1 MSKKYIYKNTHK
13 LKDIR
18 QSLRANPT
26 KAEEILWKY
35 LRRNQLGYKFRR
47 QFSINSVVV
56 DFCSEQLKLVI
67 ELDGWTHDFEKT
79 QQKDIR
85 KQKMLEENGYKVVR
99 YTNEQIF
106 GDIGVLVDE
115 IKKICDNRVLSPFR
129 GEIKGGVYR
138 PVVSRANTPPLPSP

>member
-1 MSKKYIYKNTHK
+1 MDKKYSYKNAHK
-13 LKDIR
+13 LKDVR

-26 KAEEILWKY
+26 KAEEILWKF

-79 QQKDIR
+79 QQKDVR
-85 KQKMLEENGYKVVR
+85 KQKILESYGYKVVR
-99 YTNEQIF
+99 FTNEQVY
-106 GDIGVLVDE
+106 GDIGLLVDE
-115 IKKICDNRVLSPFR
+115 IKKICD
-129 GEIKGGVYR
+129 
-138 PVVSRANTPPLPSP
+138 SRASLV

>member
-1 MSKKYIYKNTHK
+1 MIKKYIYKNAHK

-26 KAEEILWKY
+26 KAEEILWQH
-35 LRRNQLGYKFRR
+35 LRRNQLGFKFRR

-67 ELDGWTHDFEKT
+67 EIDGWTHDFEKT
-79 QQKDIR
+79 QLKDAR

-99 YTNEQIF
+99 YTNEQVY
-106 GDIGVLVDE
+106 GDIGVLVGG
-115 IKKICDNRVLSPFR
+115 IKKICD
-129 GEIKGGVYR
+129 
-138 PVVSRANTPPLPSP
+138 SRASFPF

>member
-1 MSKKYIYKNTHK
+1 MEKKYVYKNNHR
-13 LKDIR
+13 LKEVR
-18 QSLRANPT
+18 QFLRAEANG
-26 KAEEILWKY
+26 AEKILWKY

-79 QQKDIR
+79 QFKDVR

-99 YTNEQIF
+99 FTNEQIY
-106 GDIGVLVDE
+106 GDVGVIVDG
-115 IKKICDNRVLSPFR
+115 IKKICD
-129 GEIKGGVYR
+129 
-138 PVVSRANTPPLPSP
+138 SRASFPS

>member
-1 MSKKYIYKNTHK
+1 MDKKYSYKNAHK
-13 LKDIR
+13 LKDVR

-26 KAEEILWKY
+26 KAKEILWKF

-79 QQKDIR
+79 QQKDVR
-85 KQKMLEENGYKVVR
+85 KQKILESYGYKVVR
-99 YTNEQIF
+99 FTNEQVY
-106 GDIGVLVDE
+106 GDIGLLVDE
-115 IKKICDNRVLSPFR
+115 IKKICD
-129 GEIKGGVYR
+129 
-138 PVVSRANTPPLPSP
+138 SRASLV

>member
-1 MSKKYIYKNTHK
+1 MVSVKNMDKKYSYKNAHK
-13 LKDIR
+13 LKDVR

-26 KAEEILWKY
+26 KAEEILWKF

-79 QQKDIR
+79 QQKDVR
-85 KQKMLEENGYKVVR
+85 KQKILESYGYKVVR
-99 YTNEQIF
+99 FTNEQVY
-106 GDIGVLVDE
+106 GDIGLLVDE
-115 IKKICDNRVLSPFR
+115 IKKICD
-129 GEIKGGVYR
+129 
-138 PVVSRANTPPLPSP
+138 SRASLV

>member
-1 MSKKYIYKNTHK
+1 MVSVLNMDKKYIYKNTHK

-26 KAEEILWKY
+26 KAEEILWKF

-56 DFCSEQLKLVI
+56 DFYSEQLKLVI

-79 QQKDIR
+79 QVKDVR

-99 YTNEQIF
+99 YTNEQIY
-106 GDIGVLVDE
+106 GDVGVVVDE
-115 IKKICDNRVLSPFR
+115 IKKICDSMASSPF
-129 GEIKGGVYR
+129 
-138 PVVSRANTPPLPSP
+138 

>member
-1 MSKKYIYKNTHK
+1 MVSVKNMDKKYSYKNAHK
-13 LKDIR
+13 LKDVR

-26 KAEEILWKY
+26 KAEEILWKF

-79 QQKDIR
+79 QQKDVR
-85 KQKMLEENGYKVVR
+85 KQKILESYGYKVVR
-99 YTNEQIF
+99 FTNEQVY
-106 GDIGVLVDE
+106 GDIGLLVDE
-115 IKKICDNRVLSPFR
+115 IKKICD
-129 GEIKGGVYR
+129 
-138 PVVSRANTPPLPSP
+138 SRASIV